1 MTTSLHVFCCQ
12 PGTSHHHLLPG
23 WLQCPPNW
31 SLCSTLVPFT
41 LLSTHSQIKSPLCS
55 EPPMAP
61 HVTQS
66 TRPILPV
73 TYMAFRD
80 VVPCLSDLQ
89 CYFSCTSHTL
99 LQPHRLP
106 CYSPNIPVML
116 QFCTQMSCVCFSHTI
131 KQVSATSW
139 VSYNAIQF

>member
-12 PGTSHHHLLPG
+12 PGTSHHHLPPG

-66 TRPILPV
+66 TRPTLPV
-73 TYMAFRD
+73 TYTAFRD
-80 VVPCLSDLQ
+80 IVPCLSDLVLLLLH
-89 CYFSCTSHTL
+89 FSHSAPATL
-99 LQPHRLP
+99 PS
-106 CYSPNIPVML
+106 CYSPNVPVML
-116 QFCTQMSCVCFSHTI
+116 QFCTQISCVCFSHTI
-131 KQVSATSW
+131 KQVSATRW
-139 VSYNAIQF
+139 VSYNSTQL